1 MVRVTDGSF
10 SSAAH
15 GGAKIFSRAWCPE
28 GAAPPRAVLV
38 WSHGIHEHLGRFERL
53 YARLAEAGVA
63 THAWDHVG
71 HGRSESAGGGKRHQF
86 PSGFDAVVADAVQH
100 ARCVR
105 PANGARRRPGGAHH
119 HHFIVVPTL
128 FFPLPKRTTQLCRRA
143 PLDPFPRDPPTL
155 PLRIL
160 LTPTKPLPP
169 PVPSHHL
176 SSTTHSSVRAI
187 YPPSVPLFLGGVSFG
202 GLVAATA
209 ALRVSATNEL
219 RVAGVVLVAPALDLE
234 WTPVLRFQ
242 AGIGA
247 FLARI
252 APNVRGAPA
261 APPERLSD
269 DAEAVRSYAEDPL
282 VKVANV
288 RFLAAFETLEGFKR
302 VQRRTREMTA
312 PLFVAHGTR
321 DKVCFYDASE
331 AFVRNAASADKTFMS
346 VDDGG
351 HLLLHEEGSRERVMD
366 AIVGFVTTRAMRQGG
381 GIGEARWFAGGGADA
396 QAVVE
401 HVLPRL

>member
-1 MVRVTDGSF
+1 M
-10 SSAAH
+10 
-15 GGAKIFSRAWCPE
+15 
-28 GAAPPRAVLV
+28 
-38 WSHGIHEHLGRFERL
+38 
-53 YARLAEAGVA
+53 
-63 THAWDHVG
+63 
-71 HGRSESAGGGKRHQF
+71 
-86 PSGFDAVVADAVQH
+86 
-100 ARCVR
+100 
-105 PANGARRRPGGAHH
+105 
-119 HHFIVVPTL
+119 
-128 FFPLPKRTTQLCRRA
+128 
-143 PLDPFPRDPPTL
+143 
-155 PLRIL
+155 
-160 LTPTKPLPP
+160 
-169 PVPSHHL
+169 
-176 SSTTHSSVRAI
+176 
-187 YPPSVPLFLGGVSFG
+187 GGVSFG
-202 GLVAATA
+202 GLVATTA
-209 ALRVSATNEL
+209 ALRVLATNEL

-346 VDDGG
+346 VDDAG

-381 GIGEARWFAGGGADA
+381 GDRGGAVVRTGGCGRAGGGRA
-396 QAVVE
+396 
-401 HVLPRL
+401 RLTKALMI